1 MEAPAPAEEAA
12 PPPLAPPEVPE
23 AEAAEAAPVLAASDE
38 QRCCA
43 RDVGQHAG
51 SRVPCF
57 RRPPMEEIIAT
68 PSKVGVPECDGP

>member
-12 PPPLAPPEVPE
+12 PPPLAPPEIPE
-23 AEAAEAAPVLAASDE
+23 AEAAEAALALAASDE
-38 QRCCA
+38 QRCCE

-51 SRVPCF
+51 SRVSCF

-68 PSKVGVPECDGP
+68 PSKVGLPAFDGS

>member
-23 AEAAEAAPVLAASDE
+23 AEAAEAAPALAASDE
-38 QRCCA
+38 QRCCE
-43 RDVGQHAG
+43 RDVGQNAG

-68 PSKVGVPECDGP
+68 PIKAGLPARDGS